1 MEFECE
7 CGAVV
12 SVTQDGGDSELNVHT
27 GCDSC
32 ENKYAVTITSFA
44 GKQETGQ
51 EVS

>member
-12 SVTQDGGDSELNVHT
+12 SVTHDGGASELNVHT
-27 GCDSC
+27 GCDNC
-32 ENKYAVTITSFA
+32 ENKYAVTITAFA
-44 GKQETGQ
+44 GKLETGR